1 MKATRPQIID
11 LKARLWP
18 NACVA
23 RGWDPN
29 DRDWQMAVLSQ
40 ILKRP
45 ISSSNDIEYLAEF
58 TEVKA
63 TLEAWAHD
71 TNLKKPLRTLDNPR
85 RVLTTK
91 ITIDQVKLL
100 SVCLRTGA
108 SARAIEPDIE
118 AAQTYVAKLMKGR
131 FRTDDITQISDQPT
145 IRPNGEEKSDLE
157 TLRDTLD
164 ARISALRLERVV
176 TFSGLSFS
184 EFKQRTKGE
193 QRRFSAES
201 GWNWHDLRTKAGVE
215 CECAACKRKAAASG
229 SVSRKVSEPVAA

>member
-11 LKARLWP
+11 LKANLWP
-18 NACVA
+18 AACAA
-23 RGWDPN
+23 RGWDAK
-29 DRDWQMAVLSQ
+29 DRAWQMQVLSQ

-45 ISSSNDIEYLAEF
+45 ISSSTDIEYLAEF

-63 TLEAWAHD
+63 TLQAWAHD

-91 ITIDQVKLL
+91 ITIEQVKLL
-100 SVCLRTGA
+100 SVALIE
-108 SARAIEPDIE
+108 SPRAEDVEPDIE
-118 AAQTYVAKLMKGR
+118 WAQNYVANLMKGK

-157 TLRDTLD
+157 TLRDTLE

-176 TFSGLSFS
+176 KFSGLSFS

-215 CECAACKRKAAASG
+215 CECAACRTQPKQEG
-229 SVSRKVSEPVAA
+229 VAA